1 MWVFLSVP
9 GLPGGEGHALEDG
22 EHHLLHEALVVLLG
36 PAAAPAPRRGPAHTQ
51 GLAVGHL
58 HRRVLVRY
66 IVIRSMKTKY
76 IYALSKVQGCIFC
89 GR

>member
-1 MWVFLSVP
+1 MFLSVP
-9 GLPGGEGHALEDG
+9 RLPGGEGHALEDG

-36 PAAAPAPRRGPAHTQ
+36 GAAAPAPGRGPAHTQ

-66 IVIRSMKTKY
+66 IVIRSMKT
-76 IYALSKVQGCIFC
+76 VEVTNIF
-89 GR
+89 RHKNIFPMTHAQ